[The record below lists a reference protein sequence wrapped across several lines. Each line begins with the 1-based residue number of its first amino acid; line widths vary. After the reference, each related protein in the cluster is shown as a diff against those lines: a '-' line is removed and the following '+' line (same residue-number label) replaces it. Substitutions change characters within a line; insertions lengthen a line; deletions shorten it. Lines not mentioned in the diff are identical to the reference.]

1 MDATQNPFTP
11 SAGARP
17 PALVGRDDAMKEF
30 GVALARL
37 AGGRHARST
46 VLDGLRGV
54 GKTVLLGEF
63 DAMARGQGWIS
74 SGVVECN
81 EDDDIR
87 GLVAKLSHRALRALS
102 RRRRTSD
109 SVQRA
114 LGVLKAFTFTLDE
127 SLKWRF
133 NIDLEAVSGV
143 ADSGDPETDIVELL
157 GELGR
162 AAAEQGAGV
171 VFLLD
176 EMQFLGEAELALL
189 ATAMHHISQETSPV
203 LIAGAG
209 LPQLPLMLGR
219 ARPYSERL
227 FAYRTIGSLPHATA
241 AKALTVPAERAGVT
255 LDRDALDHVLDR
267 AGGYPYFLQQWGEV
281 VWNEAENDLVTLDD
295 VLGAEDL
302 VNDELD
308 RRFFRDRYEKA
319 TEGERIYMAAMA
331 DLGDGPHSSAEIA
344 QHMGV
349 EQRKVSVR
357 RHGLLKKGLI
367 FKTVGSD
374 LDFTVP
380 QFSPF
385 MRRTHVFD
393 PAQRLSLGRKPR
405 AVPAK
410 P

>member
-1 MDATQNPFTP
+1 
-11 SAGARP
+11 
-17 PALVGRDDAMKEF
+17 
-30 GVALARL
+30 
-37 AGGRHARST
+37 
-46 VLDGLRGV
+46 
-54 GKTVLLGEF
+54 
-63 DAMARGQGWIS
+63 
-74 SGVVECN
+74 
-81 EDDDIR
+81 
-87 GLVAKLSHRALRALS
+87 
-102 RRRRTSD
+102 
-109 SVQRA
+109 
-114 LGVLKAFTFTLDE
+114 VLKAFTFTLDE

-133 NIDLEAVSGV
+133 NIDLEAVRGV

-162 AAAEQGAGV
+162 AAADQGAGV

-176 EMQFLGEAELALL
+176 EMQFLGETELGLL

-227 FAYRTIGSLPHATA
+227 FAYRTIGSLPRATA
-241 AKALTVPAERAGVT
+241 AKALTVPIERASVSIE
-255 LDRDALDHVLDR
+255 RNALEHVLDR

-281 VWNEAENDLVTLDD
+281 VWNEAENNTITLED
-295 VLGAEDL
+295 VVGAEDL

-331 DLGDGPHSSAEIA
+331 DLGDGAHTSAEIA
-344 QHMGV
+344 GHMGV

-367 FKTVGSD
+367 FKPVGAD

-380 QFSPF
+380 QFSTF
-385 MRRTHVFD
+385 MRRTHAFD
-393 PAQRLSLGRKPR
+393 PAQRPTLGRKPR
-405 AVPAK
+405 EP
-410 P
+410 PLQP